1 MRSIRPI
8 SKIAVFGVVV
18 GTTGFAAVA
27 AATGSAAAAR
37 GPAPCAT
44 VRVVA
49 TPELNTQGGSE
60 ETIRNQ
66 ITSCAR
72 RTEVVQVKQKLS
84 LPGAFSGSFQLPA
97 GGTVVITQQIPYVC
111 CGTYDATDRVLSA
124 AGRLLHMAR
133 ASWTFA

>member
-1 MRSIRPI
+1 MRSMRLM
-8 SKIAVFGVVV
+8 SKIAVVGVIV
-18 GTTGFAAVA
+18 GTTGVAAVTSATGSVA
-27 AATGSAAAAR
+27 AARA
-37 GPAPCAT
+37 PAPCAR

-49 TPELNTQGGSE
+49 TPELNTQAGSD

-72 RTEVVQVKQKLS
+72 RTEVVLVRQKLS

-97 GGTVVITQQIPYVC
+97 GRTVEIIQQIPHVC

-124 AGRLLHMAR
+124 AGRLLHTAR